1 MRASRRITTTALVA
15 LVLLVAAMP
24 AAAAGAGKVNINQA
38 SADQLA
44 LLPRVGPSVAQ
55 RIVEFREANGP
66 FRSIEDLMLVR
77 GVGEKTFELLEPYL
91 SLEGSTTLTEKVRAP
106 RQASEQESED

>member
-1 MRASRRITTTALVA
+1 
-15 LVLLVAAMP
+15 
-24 AAAAGAGKVNINQA
+24 
-38 SADQLA
+38 
-44 LLPRVGPSVAQ
+44 
-55 RIVEFREANGP
+55 
-66 FRSIEDLMLVR
+66 MLVR